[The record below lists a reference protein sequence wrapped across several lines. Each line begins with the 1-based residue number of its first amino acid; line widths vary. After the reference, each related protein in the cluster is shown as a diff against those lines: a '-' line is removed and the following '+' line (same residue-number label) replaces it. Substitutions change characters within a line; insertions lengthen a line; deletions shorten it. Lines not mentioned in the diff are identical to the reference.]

1 MSARP
6 RRTGSGVLGVLGVLV
21 VAGLMLTVGVAP
33 AIALSA
39 SNSGPFALSDDL
51 KIAQLQQKTRI
62 YAKKGGKDVLL
73 ASFYVQNRES
83 ITWDDVPASVKNAT
97 LGAED
102 PRFYDHGGV
111 DPMGIVSALV
121 NNVIHGSNRG
131 ASTISQQYV
140 KNVCIQEA
148 ELLPTQ
154 AQVDTAYDAC
164 TGGIQRK
171 LKEARGA
178 IALEKAYTKNQIMLG
193 YLNIAGFGGRIYGI
207 QAAAKYYFDVDAKDL
222 SIAQAA
228 SLMAIVNNPSYLRL
242 DEKANIAANTTRRNY
257 VLGVELKYKLIS
269 KAEYDTA
276 LATPVKPKITPTT
289 TGCAGAGS
297 AAFFCDYVVN
307 VVKNDPAFGRTTA
320 DRYNKLQSAG
330 WKIYTT
336 LDLGLQSKASAA
348 MKANVPAQSAPGTNL
363 GGAAVSVQAGTGRI
377 LSMVENKRYDDTDSA
392 ATQGADYTAT
402 SVNYNTDYAYGGSS
416 GFQPGSTF
424 KVFTLI
430 DWLENGHGLNEI
442 VQGSTRYYPTG
453 TFPCANPDGPWS
465 PGNDTAGEGG
475 YQTVMQGTAGSVNGV
490 FASMAMKLRLCDIM
504 QKSVD
509 LGFHRANGAPL
520 EANPPAILG
529 SNVNTASPLTM
540 ASAYATIANKGI
552 YCSSVAIDKI
562 VTSDG
567 SSVAPPKADCH
578 RALPED
584 IAVAVGYALHGVLQG
599 GGTASMDAGSLGG
612 AWGFAKTGTTDEAH
626 STWVVGGSTKTVT
639 AAWVGN
645 IRGAANLRT
654 ISGWSG
660 YGASAADARHGLWQG
675 IMAANEAKYPGDTT
689 WPQPDSQYLYGQKL
703 QVPDVSG
710 KTVAQAKQIL
720 LAAGFQAK
728 SGSSSPSDT
737 VPKGSVVSTDP
748 ASGSSVV
755 GGTLITLLKS
765 SGPQAVQP
773 TTAPT
778 PGTTA
783 VVPSVQGAPVAQA
796 VQTLASAGF
805 KNVNVTYYPQGGA
818 LCLVVQQTPG
828 GSTPADP
835 NATTVQLSVAGD
847 QNTCQSQQQ
856 QQQPQQ

>member
-1 MSARP
+1 M
-6 RRTGSGVLGVLGVLV
+6 LGILV

-39 SNSGPFALSDDL
+39 SNSGPFALSEDL
-51 KIAQLQQKTRI
+51 KIAKLQQKTRI

-83 ITWDDVPASVKNAT
+83 IKWDDVPASVKNAT

-102 PRFYDHGGV
+102 PRFFDHGGV

-121 NNVIHGSNRG
+121 NNVVHGSNRG

-154 AQVDTAYDAC
+154 TQVDAAYAEC

-178 IALEKAYTKNQIMLG
+178 IALEKAYSKQEILLG

-207 QAAAKYYFDVDAKDL
+207 QAAAKYYYGVDAKDL
-222 SIAQAA
+222 TIAQAA

-242 DEKANIAANTTRRNY
+242 DEKANLAANKIRRDY
-257 VLGVELKYKLIS
+257 VLGVELKYELITE
-269 KAEYDTA
+269 AEYDA
-276 LATPVKPKITPTT
+276 AIQTPVKPKITPTT
-289 TGCAGAGS
+289 TGCAAAKS

-307 VVKNDPAFGRTTA
+307 VVTNDPAFGKTRTE
-320 DRYNKLQSAG
+320 RYNKLQSAG

-377 LSMVENKRYDDTDSA
+377 LSMVENKRYDNTQSK
-392 ATQGADYTAT
+392 ATTGADYTAT
-402 SVNYNTDYAYGGSS
+402 SVNYNTDTAYGGSQ

-424 KVFTLI
+424 KMFTLI
-430 DWLENGHGLNEI
+430 DWLENGHGLNEV
-442 VQGSTRYYPTG
+442 VQGSTARYPAG

-465 PGNDTAGEGG
+465 PGNDTPGEGG

-490 FASMAMKLRLCDIM
+490 FASMAMKLKLCDIM
-504 QKSVD
+504 KTSQD
-509 LGFHRANGAPL
+509 LGFHRANGEPL

-529 SNVNTASPLTM
+529 SNINAASPLTM

-552 YCSSVAIDKI
+552 FCSSVAIDKI
-562 VTSDG
+562 VSSDG
-567 SSVAPPKADCH
+567 SKVTPPAADCH
-578 RALPED
+578 RVLPED
-584 IAVAVGYALHGVLQG
+584 VSIAVGYALHGVLT
-599 GGTASMDAGSLGG
+599 GGTASIDRPALGG
-612 AWGFAKTGTTDEAH
+612 AWGFAKTGTTDFAH

-645 IRGAANLRT
+645 VSGDANLRL
-654 ISGWSG
+654 IKGWSS
-660 YGASAADARHGLWQG
+660 YGNSAADARHGLWSG
-675 IMAANEAKYPGDTT
+675 IMAANEAKYPGDTS
-689 WPQPDSQYLYGQKL
+689 WPQPASQFLYGQKIP
-703 QVPDVSG
+703 VPDVSG
-710 KTVAQAKQIL
+710 KSVSQAKQIL
-720 LAAGFQAK
+720 KAAGFQVK
-728 SGSSSPSDT
+728 TGGSTPSDT
-737 VPKGSVVSTDP
+737 IPAGSVVSTDP

-755 GGTLITLLKS
+755 AGTLITLTKS
-765 SGPQAVQP
+765 SGQAPTQP
-773 TTAPT
+773 TPAPGATAT
-778 PGTTA
+778 
-783 VVPSVQGAPVAQA
+783 VPVVQGAPIAQA
-796 VQTLASAGF
+796 IQTLAGAGF
-805 KNVNVTYYPQGGA
+805 TNVNVTWAPQGGA
-818 LCLVVQQTPG
+818 LCLVMQQTPG
-828 GSTPADP
+828 GNTPADP

-847 QNTCQSQQQ
+847 QNTCQA
-856 QQQPQQ
+856 QQQPQPQQ